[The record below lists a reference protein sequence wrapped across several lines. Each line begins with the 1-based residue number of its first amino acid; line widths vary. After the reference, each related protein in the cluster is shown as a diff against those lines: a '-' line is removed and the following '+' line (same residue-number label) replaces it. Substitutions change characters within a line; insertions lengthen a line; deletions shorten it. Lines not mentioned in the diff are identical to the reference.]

1 VPNGP
6 LAALLGRG
14 LCRPHCSKSRGPVK
28 CLSCAFRNHSGR
40 TTEQV
45 ASCRCSASAALLG
58 RGLCRPHWGKSRGP
72 VSVLAAP
79 FEITADEL
87 LNK

>member
-1 VPNGP
+1 MDSRGLGQTHGSGSFVAVYY

-14 LCRPHCSKSRGPVK
+14 LCRPHCSKSRGPV
-28 CLSCAFRNHSGR
+28 N
-40 TTEQV
+40 
-45 ASCRCSASAALLG
+45 
-58 RGLCRPHWGKSRGP
+58 
-72 VSVLAAP
+72 VLAAP